1 MFFMNNLTQKTQEI
15 TSSIKPFIDAIT
27 EDQREAVLNVLAV
40 TLERNLPV
48 DVIANNSEFFE
59 ILKINADVL
68 ASVAD
73 SSGNEPVATTETG
86 DFASDLELFALYSKI
101 SSESVMSKKSEANKV
116 AQAIVNSGNQSLLFA
131 ASKSPFAEKYAFN
144 FAKKL
149 AEIGEADYLY
159 RAFASIEKNTPR
171 SRKIAEAL
179 AATRD
184 ANLIYEALTNEDVEN
199 GKKESLTLAQGLAS
213 TKEYDLIFKA
223 YGAYENGTQESL
235 VLCEALASSGDSNL
249 IQKVMGDTP
258 GEEELKIL
266 ACGLQ
271 AAIVYTQIKKALL

>member
-48 DVIANNSEFFE
+48 DVIANNSEIFE

-68 ASVAD
+68 ASVAN
-73 SSGNEPVATTETG
+73 SSDNKPVATTETG
-86 DFASDLELFALYSKI
+86 DFASNLELFALYSKI

-131 ASKSPFAEKYAFN
+131 ASKSPFAEEYAFN

-271 AAIVYTQIKKALL
+271 ASIVYTQIKKVLL

>member
-1 MFFMNNLTQKTQEI
+1 MNNLTQKTQEI

-48 DVIANNSEFFE
+48 DVIANNSEIFE

-68 ASVAD
+68 ASVAN
-73 SSGNEPVATTETG
+73 SSDNKPVATTETG
-86 DFASDLELFALYSKI
+86 DFASNLELFALYSKI

-131 ASKSPFAEKYAFN
+131 ASKSPFAEEYAFN

-271 AAIVYTQIKKALL
+271 ASIVYAQIKKALL